1 MPVMDDIKKETS
13 KMKDK
18 SFKEKLAYFWGYYK
32 FHTLAAVALLIMV
45 IWFIH
50 DIVTRNENAF
60 YALLVNAGGYNM
72 EDDAGNEF
80 AESAGIDLKQYDIKI
95 DTSVVYDPEVF
106 SQDSYYGAMKL
117 SALLAAGE
125 VDTFVSRENVFTNY
139 ALDESFFQLDEVM
152 TAEQI
157 AAYEGDIY
165 YIDQADID
173 AKETEEVTIS
183 ETAEVPAYVSAAYTE
198 DHRDPSQM
206 ENPIAVGIY
215 LNVEDI
221 PFFMDNNCF
230 LSGEVVYG
238 FMCNGAHTDQAV
250 KFLSYL
256 TGK

>member
-1 MPVMDDIKKETS
+1 MPVMDDIKQETS

-18 SFKEKLAYFWGYYK
+18 SFKEKLSYFWGYYK
-32 FHTLAAVALLIMV
+32 FHTLAVVALLIMV
-45 IWFIH
+45 IWFVH
-50 DIVTRNENAF
+50 DLVSQKENAF
-60 YALLVNAGGYNM
+60 YALLVNAGGYHM
-72 EDDAGNEF
+72 AEDAGNEF
-80 AESAGIDLKQYDIKI
+80 AENAGIDLKQYDIKI
-95 DTSVVYDPEVF
+95 DTSVIYDPGDF

-125 VDTFVSRENVFTNY
+125 VDAFVSTENTFSNY
-139 ALDESFFQLDEVM
+139 ALTDSFFHLDEVL
-152 TAEQI
+152 TDEQI
-157 AAYEGDIY
+157 AAYEGNLY
-165 YIDQADID
+165 YIDQDEID

-183 ETAEVPAYVSAAYTE
+183 ETAETMEAVPADTV

-206 ENPIAVGIY
+206 GNPVAVGIY

-221 PFFMDNNCF
+221 PFFMNNNCY

-238 FMCNGAHTDQAV
+238 FMCNGSHTDQAV

>member
-1 MPVMDDIKKETS
+1 MPVMDDIKQETS

-18 SFKEKLAYFWGYYK
+18 SFKEKLSYFWGYYK
-32 FHTLAAVALLIMV
+32 FHTLAVVALLIMV
-45 IWFIH
+45 IWFVH
-50 DIVTRNENAF
+50 DLVSQKENAF
-60 YALLVNAGGYNM
+60 YALLVNAGGYHM
-72 EDDAGNEF
+72 AEDAGNEF
-80 AESAGIDLKQYDIKI
+80 AENAGIDLKQYDIKI
-95 DTSVVYDPEVF
+95 DTSVIYDPGDF

-125 VDTFVSRENVFTNY
+125 VDAFVSTENTFSNY
-139 ALDESFFQLDEVM
+139 ALTDSFFHLDEVL
-152 TAEQI
+152 TDEQI
-157 AAYEGDIY
+157 AVYEGNLY
-165 YIDQADID
+165 YIDQDEID

-183 ETAEVPAYVSAAYTE
+183 ETAETMEAVPVDTV

-206 ENPIAVGIY
+206 GNPVAVGIY

-221 PFFMDNNCF
+221 PFFMNNNCY

-238 FMCNGAHTDQAV
+238 FMCNGSHTDQAV